1 MVVFCLDSACGDF
14 LEELLEQCDALDLS
28 SLRYSIFGV
37 NLPDFP
43 VAQMASATND
53 LLDRMGTKQMIPT
66 RLGEVFLVQDQCQ
79 EYPLGFLEWLREL
92 LPATRLA
99 QAEVA
104 QAARIT
110 KPARRARR
118 KRAWRARVR
127 RAAENKKLKMICR
140 AVMLVKSLKMN
151 SWGVSSHESASEADC
166 SSEGSSMG
174 LSMPRAV
181 GEYLERRKSF
191 PQSRVEQQGGLQ
203 RTEFEIFC
211 ADLGAAEAQLR
222 RMRWVKLIA
231 KAMLHL
237 EADGVD

>member
-1 MVVFCLDSACGDF
+1 
-14 LEELLEQCDALDLS
+14 
-28 SLRYSIFGV
+28 
-37 NLPDFP
+37 
-43 VAQMASATND
+43 
-53 LLDRMGTKQMIPT
+53 
-66 RLGEVFLVQDQCQ
+66 
-79 EYPLGFLEWLREL
+79 
-92 LPATRLA
+92 
-99 QAEVA
+99 
-104 QAARIT
+104 
-110 KPARRARR
+110 
-118 KRAWRARVR
+118 
-127 RAAENKKLKMICR
+127 
-140 AVMLVKSLKMN
+140 
-151 SWGVSSHESASEADC
+151 
-166 SSEGSSMG
+166 MG